1 MPGQHALQPSEVL
14 ARLGEEM
21 DQLPW
26 GAHVISSISDAQGP
40 ELADIGA
47 HTVSLITDGRSVND
61 IVDESSSVLW

>member
-26 GAHVISSISDAQGP
+26 GAHVYLQHQRCSAA
-40 ELADIGA
+40 ELADIEA